1 MLSEGNPFRSKSRIE
16 AKPACCGRQVHV
28 IKKET
33 GTIVPARSCLYRE
46 KSPRRAYPPL
56 PTSGM
61 RIIAEQSEPILG
73 SYL

>member
-1 MLSEGNPFRSKSRIE
+1 MRVKGIRSAQKSRIE

-33 GTIVPARSCLYRE
+33 GTIVPARSCVY
-46 KSPRRAYPPL
+46 PRKLSSTGL
-56 PTSGM
+56 PAVATSGM
-61 RIIAEQSEPILG
+61 RIIAEQSEPILD